1 MLDKNKIVFEAKQI
15 CLIVRK
21 LFSNQNEHL
30 DNNKNYF
37 GSEANT
43 FDSTKI
49 YFEAK
54 GLKFQN
60 EAKQINIKLWI

>member
-1 MLDKNKIVFEAKQI
+1 MLDKNKIVFEVKQI

-49 YFEAK
+49 YSEAK

-60 EAKQINIKLWI
+60 EAKQINIKL

>member
-54 GLKFQN
+54 RFKFQN